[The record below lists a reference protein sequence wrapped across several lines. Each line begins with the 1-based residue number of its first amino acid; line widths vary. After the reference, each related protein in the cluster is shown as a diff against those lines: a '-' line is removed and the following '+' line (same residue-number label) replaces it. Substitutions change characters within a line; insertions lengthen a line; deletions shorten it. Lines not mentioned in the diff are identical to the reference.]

1 MDFWLKIS
9 SLAMPI
15 ILLLNLVV
23 SSGIAWLVFAFTRR
37 QSSMD
42 ALRLINS
49 RWFELNRMFM
59 DKPHLTRLL
68 RDDRQLGKTDEDVIV
83 FNLLYQVINICH
95 EAHIAAKRRLID
107 RALSEQVIQGSVAVL
122 RGRREEVLAILASA
136 DEYDADFRRR
146 LRRRISGA
154 TKGA

>member
-1 MDFWLKIS
+1 
-9 SLAMPI
+9 
-15 ILLLNLVV
+15 
-23 SSGIAWLVFAFTRR
+23 
-37 QSSMD
+37 MD